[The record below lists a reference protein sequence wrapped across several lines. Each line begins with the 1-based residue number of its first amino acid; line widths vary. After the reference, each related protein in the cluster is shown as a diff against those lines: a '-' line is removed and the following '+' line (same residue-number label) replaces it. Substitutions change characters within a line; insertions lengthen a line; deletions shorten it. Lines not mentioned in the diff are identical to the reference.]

1 LVATLL
7 ALALASCTTAPVV
20 QAPIEA
26 PVAVPPRPAVTDAR
40 DTITQTAS
48 RWVPVGWQDLPGFA
62 DDGVAQALPA
72 LRRNCDKAASA
83 SPAPAPAAASSPSP
97 SPSAMAASWQSLCQE
112 LGSPSAPRDDTAVR
126 AWLQQRFTPYRVEAL
141 DSQRVGLAT
150 GYFEPLFEASR
161 VPRGAFRHALHRTP
175 TGWVSGQR
183 WYTRKESQTVA
194 GARAALQGRELA
206 YLTDPVD
213 VLMLQI
219 QGSGRLSITE
229 PDGRRV
235 LVRMAFAGHNEH
247 SYESVARWLIA
258 RGEIARHDAGWPAI
272 RAWAKR
278 NPERVDEMLWS
289 NPRLVF
295 FKEEPLPDPSVGPR
309 GAQGVALTAERSIA
323 VDPKSI
329 PYGTPV
335 WLSTTEPTSNRPLR
349 RLMVA
354 QDTGGAIVG
363 AVRADYFWGAGDRA
377 EREASRMKHPLE
389 MWVLVPRS
397 PG

>member
-1 LVATLL
+1 
-7 ALALASCTTAPVV
+7 
-20 QAPIEA
+20 
-26 PVAVPPRPAVTDAR
+26 
-40 DTITQTAS
+40 
-48 RWVPVGWQDLPGFA
+48 
-62 DDGVAQALPA
+62 
-72 LRRNCDKAASA
+72 
-83 SPAPAPAAASSPSP
+83 
-97 SPSAMAASWQSLCQE
+97 
-112 LGSPSAPRDDTAVR
+112 VR
-126 AWLQQRFTPYRVEAL
+126 TWLQQRFTPYRVEAL

-183 WYTRKESQTVA
+183 WHTRKESQTVA
-194 GARAALQGRELA
+194 AARAALQGRELA
-206 YLTDPVD
+206 YLADPVD

-247 SYESVARWLIA
+247 TYESVARWLIA
-258 RGEIARHDAGWPAI
+258 RGEITRHDAGWPAI

-278 NPERVDEMLWS
+278 NPDRVDEMLWS

-295 FKEEPLPDPSVGPR
+295 FKEEPLPDPNLGPR